1 MKRMGQQNCKKL
13 NLPLKLDKID
23 KIYYVLGPCDP

>member
-1 MKRMGQQNCKKL
+1 MKRMGQQNCKNL
-13 NLPLKLDKID
+13 NLPLKFDKTD